1 MAQTLHIFFQVK
13 VSSQELETVNIR
25 NTERYNNHR
34 QQQQYRQRPFSMSDK
49 YSDILTTDYA
59 NINSR
64 KYQQRHQTKRNSEGA
79 ERNQTSYPDL
89 VGRQT
94 KITGAPYSPAFA
106 QHTLFTPTLET
117 LEDRDLLMMEDSP
130 EIQSDDPFVKFRYEQ
145 FNFGK
150 TESTTVSIDQQSRL
164 RQKLEIIRKRQRK
177 TLFRKSQKQMRCV
190 PRRRFI
196 YSKFFLF
203 SVKNTSATNTSRFTT
218 NSKVSD

>member
-1 MAQTLHIFFQVK
+1 
-13 VSSQELETVNIR
+13 
-25 NTERYNNHR
+25 
-34 QQQQYRQRPFSMSDK
+34 MSDK
-49 YSDILTTDYA
+49 YSDILTKDYA

-79 ERNQTSYPDL
+79 ERNKTSYPDL

-177 TLFRKSQKQMRCV
+177 TLFRKSQKQMRSV
-190 PRRRFI
+190 SRRRFI

-203 SVKNTSATNTSRFTT
+203 SVKNMSATNTSRFTT